1 MPQTVFDSCT
11 PRPDVAAGTTKDE
24 QFAAD
29 LAQVIRG
36 TAPDEYRVPAVFF
49 RNSYPT
55 RGMKELLKAVCQRL
69 SGQGGEVGSV
79 FRLDTQY
86 GGGKTHGLI
95 ALVHAVKGVAGVENV
110 AEFVD
115 PALLP
120 KGRVRMA
127 ALDGENSD
135 PTDGPTLD
143 AGLRAHSLGSD
154 QAYQLACAECYRR
167 VDNGDSTHIET
178 GANTLRSHRSPSSQS
193 PV

>member
-1 MPQTVFDSCT
+1 MSELRSIYATCS

-69 SGQGGEVGSV
+69 SGKGGEIGSV
-79 FRLDTQY
+79 FRLDTKY

-95 ALVHAVKGVAGVENV
+95 ALAHAVEGISLPAGE
-110 AEFVD
+110 
-115 PALLP
+115 
-120 KGRVRMA
+120 R
-127 ALDGENSD
+127 
-135 PTDGPTLD
+135 
-143 AGLRAHSLGSD
+143 
-154 QAYQLACAECYRR
+154 
-167 VDNGDSTHIET
+167 I
-178 GANTLRSHRSPSSQS
+178 
-193 PV
+193 

>member
-1 MPQTVFDSCT
+1 MPQTIFESCV

-69 SGQGGEVGSV
+69 SGRGGEVGSV

-95 ALVHAVKGVAGVENV
+95 ALVHAVKGMTGVANV

-120 KGRVRMA
+120 KGKVRVA

-135 PTDGPTLD
+135 PADGLTLGEAACGPTASGATWRTSWPGPRAT
-143 AGLRAHSLGSD
+143 AGSRTATGSTSPPGP
-154 QAYQLACAECYRR
+154 RR
-167 VDNGDSTHIET
+167 S
-178 GANTLRSHRSPSSQS
+178 ASCSAASRR
-193 PV
+193 